1 MDGVSASSG
10 KDLRT
15 CKESLLDALV
25 REQASTPEQLL
36 TTKAGDIVIPI
47 PILSSENELV
57 SDLSP
62 RLIAHALEHSAG
74 NAGGD
79 HIMDGA
85 IGMPVSAGFSGA
97 VGEAVGSEKTGVAG
111 NVGADSAQG
120 LVPTS
125 AERSGRSNYAPPMP
139 RPVEADQGLTMK
151 PDEHTHASDPGIVSK
166 GSKHELAR
174 SEDQQSGSSP
184 VKAAVHS
191 DVTATP
197 LAISAPKRM
206 SVPTRQDSP
215 ETDTQS
221 ASTPEETASSVV
233 EQHAVV
239 PLKVSDRARRG
250 DLVAED
256 AHASLTE
263 AQSMAES
270 TPAEESEQAE
280 AGVLEAVSLNHAP
293 AEKRQTEHNSDAT
306 DGQGVEESHLQAK
319 VDQTAQPSL
328 EKLPSFELKRP
339 GRLAVD
345 DEATSGV
352 RANHVAGVASGPP
365 REQQK
370 QPVNPSPLPRSQ
382 SAGWSNGGEQ
392 RSVNGGW
399 QGSPGG
405 RGNSRQE
412 RNPSLSRS
420 QQLDIPQPL
429 PGAPPPRRQASGGHG
444 RGWQQAPR
452 RYSPQGLGTGFQ
464 SRSPSGHK
472 QSQNPYNPFLEES
485 PPRNNKASMNGK
497 RSSSLESPARRGQS
511 HSPESPLNW
520 GGPGSPSVEE
530 LSLGPSGAQPL
541 PPVPQPLPPS
551 LAEGGSTYLTIEW
564 QQSPLSQCYFL
575 DMALSSERVRESDS
589 PRLRAGEPERLVG
602 ESLDWRPVYSGKEFK
617 CQVRDDAIFVLHY
630 GLENLAA
637 CRTRAGSVPLMEV
650 YGLRSTA
657 DWFAIW
663 IEERML

>member
-15 CKESLLDALV
+15 CKESLLDPLV

-36 TTKAGDIVIPI
+36 TTKAGDVVIPI
-47 PILSSENELV
+47 PILSSENELI

-62 RLIAHALEHSAG
+62 RLNAHALEHNAG
-74 NAGGD
+74 NAGVD

-85 IGMPVSAGFSGA
+85 IGTPVSAGLSGA

-120 LVPTS
+120 LTPTS
-125 AERSGRSNYAPPMP
+125 AERSGRSNYAPPML
-139 RPVEADQGLTMK
+139 RPVEADQGSTMK
-151 PDEHTHASDPGIVSK
+151 PDEHTHASDPGIVNK

-197 LAISAPKRM
+197 LAISALKRM
-206 SVPTRQDSP
+206 SEPTHQEGP

-221 ASTPEETASSVV
+221 ASTPEETASPMV

-239 PLKVSDRARRG
+239 LLQVSDKARRG
-250 DLVAED
+250 KLVSED
-256 AHASLTE
+256 AHASPTE
-263 AQSMAES
+263 AQSISES
-270 TPAEESEQAE
+270 PLAEESEQAE
-280 AGVLEAVSLNHAP
+280 TGVLEAVSLNHAP
-293 AEKRQTEHNSDAT
+293 AEKLQTEHNGDAAH
-306 DGQGVEESHLQAK
+306 GQGAEESHSQAK

-328 EKLPSFELKRP
+328 EKLPSFQLKRP

-352 RANHVAGVASGPP
+352 RANHVQGVASAPP
-365 REQQK
+365 REQQQ
-370 QPVNPSPLPRSQ
+370 QPVISSPLSRSQ
-382 SAGWSNGGEQ
+382 SAGSSNGGEQ

-399 QGSPGG
+399 QG
-405 RGNSRQE
+405 RGNSHQE
-412 RNPSLSRS
+412 RNPTFLRS

-429 PGAPPPRRQASGGHG
+429 PGAPPLRRQASGGHG
-444 RGWQQAPR
+444 RGWPQAPR
-452 RYSPQGLGTGFQ
+452 RYSPQGLGTGYP

-472 QSQNPYNPFLEES
+472 QSQNPYNPFFEES
-485 PPRNNKASMNGK
+485 PPRSSKASMNGK

-589 PRLRAGEPERLVG
+589 PRMRAGEPERLVG
-602 ESLDWRPVYSGKEFK
+602 ESLDWRPVYSGKDFK
-617 CQVRDDAIFVLHY
+617 CQVGDDAIFALHY
-630 GLENLAA
+630 GLESLAE
-637 CRTRAGSVPLMEV
+637 CRTPCWICATGG
-650 YGLRSTA
+650 GLWVAKHSRLVCYL
-657 DWFAIW
+657 D
-663 IEERML
+663 